1 MKYRINPTGSRP
13 YRTSVMMAPR
23 MEPLVAVAS
32 ATLIMT
38 ATYSQ
43 AMGMMYISARGI
55 YHMSGNRREY
65 AEILGLTRRPT
76 IKKVTV

>member
-1 MKYRINPTGSRP
+1 
-13 YRTSVMMAPR
+13 MMAPSR
-23 MEPLVAVAS
+23 DPLLAVAS

-43 AMGMMYISARGI
+43 AMGMMYIGSLRI
-55 YHMSGNRREY
+55 YHMSGNRRAY
-65 AEILGLTRRPT
+65 AEILGPTRRPT